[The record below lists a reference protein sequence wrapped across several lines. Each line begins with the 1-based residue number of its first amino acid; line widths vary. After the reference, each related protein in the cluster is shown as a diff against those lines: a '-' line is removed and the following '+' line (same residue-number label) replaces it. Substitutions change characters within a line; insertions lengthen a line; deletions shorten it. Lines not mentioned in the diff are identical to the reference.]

1 MNVTHHFI
9 SGHGAVLNTN
19 GEVELDSIIM
29 DGRTLAAGAVS
40 SVKNIANPVSL
51 ARTVMEKVIFL
62 FVQSFL
68 ISSFLSQ
75 LNNACWLR
83 LLEEKERW
91 VQY

>member
-9 SGHGAVLNTN
+9 SGHGAVLNAN

-51 ARTVMEKVIFL
+51 AHTVMEKVVFL

-68 ISSFLSQ
+68 ISSYLS
-75 LNNACWLR
+75 
-83 LLEEKERW
+83 
-91 VQY
+91 